1 MGPSRSSST
10 GTRGGWLN
18 AGIASGAPPKACR
31 TRRDINTSTIIGMP
45 RVRLTDE
52 DRRRGI
58 ALGAAIQSWRGAESA
73 SSLAL
78 RAGVSVDT
86 LRKIEQGGIPSPGF
100 FLVARLADAI
110 GVDLSVFAALAVG
123 PVNGEDGA

>member
-1 MGPSRSSST
+1 
-10 GTRGGWLN
+10 
-18 AGIASGAPPKACR
+18 
-31 TRRDINTSTIIGMP
+31 MP

>member
-1 MGPSRSSST
+1 
-10 GTRGGWLN
+10 
-18 AGIASGAPPKACR
+18 
-31 TRRDINTSTIIGMP
+31 MP
-45 RVRLTDE
+45 RARLTDE

-73 SSLAL
+73 SLLAL

-100 FLVARLADAI
+100 FLVARLADAM

-123 PVNGEDGA
+123 PINGEDGA